1 MFVKNKSK
9 KIRLN
14 SKEERALR
22 SKYLSEYPEIYEEV
36 SKIAEKFRN
45 DFMWIAS
52 EHHNTRIPKS
62 FEQEQKE
69 TLMQIARKI
78 IFREDKGDHRA
89 VIESNDLIR
98 LVNDPTVSMP
108 ISVRLRLQGKI
119 EQHQN
124 MWDSKE
130 FQLAIEPPSFWWF
143 EYAELIDF
151 ESKENGG

>member
-1 MFVKNKSK
+1 MLVKNKSK

-14 SKEERALR
+14 SKEERAIR
-22 SKYLSEYPEIYEEV
+22 SKCLSEYPEVYEEV
-36 SKIAEKFRN
+36 SKIAEKFPN
-45 DFMWIAS
+45 DFMWIAN
-52 EHHNTRIPKS
+52 EHHNTRISKS
-62 FEQEQKE
+62 YEQEKV
-69 TLMQIARKI
+69 LMQIARKI
-78 IFREDKGDHRA
+78 IFCEDKGDHRA

-98 LVNDPTVSMP
+98 LVGDQTVSMP
-108 ISVRLRLQGKI
+108 ISVRLHLQGMI

-130 FQLAIEPPSFWWF
+130 FQLAIEPPPFWWF